1 MKKHLWRGLLPL
13 FAILCLAGCK
23 DRQMSAECKAI
34 LQLPPPAL
42 FALETSSTVV
52 GEDVREWTIS
62 KFNPGHLPL
71 VIDVSLDTSGLATA
85 PLLQIEPGGRKVVF
99 AGKRPTS
106 VTSLQLAL
114 PSIAFTRAMPA
125 VGKPRPSVTLL
136 FPVDPKVATF
146 SQTPRDGAGFMR
158 SPSHTAER
166 GGQSEA
172 VDIDAPLG
180 TLILAPA
187 DGVVAHA
194 YDASPDVPCD
204 FVSHSAY
211 ANNLM
216 LVTDDDVTLLLGHLF
231 NESILVE
238 AGTRVRRGQPI
249 ARVGHSGSG
258 DRAHLHL
265 VAMALGPD
273 GVDSIPI
280 RFAACDG
287 AAEVWTPRNGRPRC

>member
-172 VDIDAPLG
+172 VDIDALAG
-180 TLILAPA
+180 LVSGLSTLKI
-187 DGVVAHA
+187 
-194 YDASPDVPCD
+194 
-204 FVSHSAY
+204 
-211 ANNLM
+211 
-216 LVTDDDVTLLLGHLF
+216 
-231 NESILVE
+231 
-238 AGTRVRRGQPI
+238 VRTPMSLRGPMACLPMRMTQ
-249 ARVGHSGSG
+249 ARMCPVISF
-258 DRAHLHL
+258 RT
-265 VAMALGPD
+265 V
-273 GVDSIPI
+273 
-280 RFAACDG
+280 R
-287 AAEVWTPRNGRPRC
+287 TPTT